1 MTEKARFSQVADE
14 WKQDADFRSEY
25 ERIGATMELAFGL
38 GEARRIVGVT
48 QAEVAR
54 RMGTSQAAV
63 ARLESG
69 NGKPNWETVERDAR
83 ALGRRAVVTLQPIE
97 PGR

>member
-1 MTEKARFSQVADE
+1 VSKTAPFAELADA
-14 WKQDADFRSEY
+14 WKRDPAFRSDY
-25 ERIGATMELAFGL
+25 ERIGPAMELAFAL
-38 GEARRIVGVT
+38 AEARRDADLT

-69 NGKPNWETVERDAR
+69 LVSPSWSSIGRFAR
-83 ALGRRAVVTLQPIE
+83 AVGRRPVLALLAAE
-97 PGR
+97 

>member
-1 MTEKARFSQVADE
+1 MSGTVPFGELADA
-14 WKQDADFRSEY
+14 WKRDPTFRAEY
-25 ERIGATMELAFGL
+25 ERLGPAMDLAFAL
-38 GEARRIVGVT
+38 AEARHGAAMT

-69 NGKPNWETVERDAR
+69 RVMPSWNSIERFAR
-83 ALGRRAVVTLQPIE
+83 AVGRRPVVTLHAAE
-97 PGR
+97 

>member
-1 MTEKARFSQVADE
+1 MSKTVAFGELADA
-14 WKQDADFRSEY
+14 WKRDPAFRSQY
-25 ERIGATMELAFGL
+25 ERIGPAMELAFAL
-38 GEARRIVGVT
+38 AAARRDAGLT

-69 NGKPNWETVERDAR
+69 LIMPSWNSIERFAR
-83 ALGRRAVVTLQPIE
+83 AVGRRPVVTLQAAE
-97 PGR
+97 